1 MKRLCF
7 CIFTIILCTG
17 CYSANSSIKKS
28 DIDNSF
34 LTIDYSD
41 SRQTISNVE
50 NAIAFIKSHADD
62 FGFKNASDEIK
73 LQYAISAGDDKY
85 YKMQQYYKGIPV
97 YGSSMLLAVDKE
109 DNLLSF
115 MSNAEDI
122 LNKISMDS
130 KLSTDKVKKILIKYA
145 QNTLGYNDEN
155 VNVKLPNITD
165 NDRVIY
171 KGDAFNEACL
181 AYDLL
186 VDFCSD
192 SKSENYEVI
201 IDAINGEVVFS
212 QATFMKEDYI
222 YDENGEMVETSA
234 LGQVGKK
241 EFYAYER
248 LGNLYLADVNRNI
261 ETYKLRYNIFAF
273 TWDVILRKNKEL
285 EQISWHSLSNLN
297 SKDEVDAF
305 SNIQIAYDFFEKK
318 LSHVSTDGEGKAQ
331 IYIVTNSLRYP
342 DNACSSS
349 MLKDNK
355 LYSCIIVGTKSD
367 RKTTLSSCLDVMSH
381 EYTHAI
387 VKFASNLQYGGEP
400 GAINEGYADIFG
412 EIVEQWYS
420 GKCDWIHSNRNLQFP
435 EKTNNPSEYK
445 KSRWSAEENNGDFV
459 HKNSTVL
466 SHAAYLMSCGVPG
479 MEESSLSMDTLAELW
494 YRSILMTPSDCTFE
508 QCRKVVETAANHMLR
523 DGRLTYD
530 QSKCVSW
537 AFFQVGIDSMN
548 SLVDYIVKPETQIM
562 VNDVNNES
570 YVNYTINI
578 TSYEKAG
585 FVGKSKSIKS
595 NAQNEQTFYL
605 STEYPYAIVTL
616 TDNATNTSYKYAVYV
631 SEEECAK
638 SKLILNTTFG
648 IENIIQKKNSIAYS
662 GIDKEIFED
671 TIIGKTWYSENYNVD
686 ADKWGSN
693 RTEFN
698 ADGTVSH
705 IGFRY
710 KDTGT
715 YEVLNDN
722 TIKAVYNENYLD
734 APESGGYVKY
744 DDYAYE
750 AVYQYNT
757 ANNTLY
763 VEYSNSYENVMDD
776 QSGNGL
782 LYDFQG
788 AIGKENTNI
797 DIVGIWNIDEYEPP
811 KSSGASSLIR
821 FYDDGTVI
829 KKGCR
834 EIVTGTYNIADDNT
848 IEAVYDFI
856 YEGDF
861 CNNSPVL
868 EPVNTGGYLYT
879 VIFQYDSEKDTLTG
893 RYNDNNLLFSQTVYL
908 SRVAPDSEHIEEME
922 AWLQIPNS
930 IIITSDSIFD
940 LLHNKFNENGIFTDA
955 SILIT
960 KETEDEIDVS
970 VGFDTPDKFTSIEHY
985 TINKKTGVATA
996 MFAGPTLYLLN

>member
-318 LSHVSTDGEGKAQ
+318 LSHVSTDGDGKAQ

-782 LYDFQG
+782 LYDHQG
-788 AIGKENTNI
+788 ASALPQVTIGSNMQN
-797 DIVGIWNIDEYEPP
+797 
-811 KSSGASSLIR
+811 
-821 FYDDGTVI
+821 
-829 KKGCR
+829 
-834 EIVTGTYNIADDNT
+834 YNGNLVLRINNVET
-848 IEAVYDFI
+848 IENGYKITADVC
-856 YEGDF
+856 E
-861 CNNSPVL
+861 
-868 EPVNTGGYLYT
+868 TGYASEDYLKT
-879 VIFQYDSEKDTLTG
+879 FKIGNKIRCPEIGGRVISNK
-893 RYNDNNLLFSQTVYL
+893 
-908 SRVAPDSEHIEEME
+908 E
-922 AWLQIPNS
+922 AEDAT
-930 IIITSDSIFD
+930 ITDI
-940 LLHNKFNENGIFTDA
+940 NYENGITTIYAKGEKYIEEYDWGWLQTSFTLSSEKMVGWIESSMDWPIYNIIESNVVFYA
-955 SILIT
+955 DKNTVFIPVD
-960 KETEDEIDVS
+960 KESNSDPQNLMDYFNYDS
-970 VGFDTPDKFTSIEHY
+970 NFAHGF
-985 TINKKTGVATA
+985 
-996 MFAGPTLYLLN
+996 